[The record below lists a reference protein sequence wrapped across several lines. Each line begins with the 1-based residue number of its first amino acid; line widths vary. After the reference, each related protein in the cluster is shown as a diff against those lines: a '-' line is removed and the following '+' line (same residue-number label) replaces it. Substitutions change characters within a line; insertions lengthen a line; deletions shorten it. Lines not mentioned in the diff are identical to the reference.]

1 MDKDSRRIGDVE
13 LAVDRVETGTQRRP
27 VIQERLLQ
35 PGLEDAAAVNRRLQV
50 VDAHEA
56 ADLVQV
62 ESAAAVADQ
71 REIRRTAL
79 PADQLLAIELDGE
92 VEVAHVGPAALQ
104 PASVVAQVVGGVR
117 QVHLDTG
124 VEEALTGAAPVA
136 AERGF
141 RPGGRLGGDAS
152 GLCRIVGPDGTG
164 KPRRQQQGEQHGSLL
179 PSRFIRA
186 SQHFLASLF
195 VVIMT
200 VLAGR
205 CLLAQ
210 PVQGP
215 QPPWGRA

>member
-1 MDKDSRRIGDVE
+1 MDEARRRIGDVE

-79 PADQLLAIELDGE
+79 PADQLLAIELHGE

-164 KPRRQQQGEQHGSLL
+164 NPDASNKASSMVLCCRLGSFVRLSISLL
-179 PSRFIRA
+179 P
-186 SQHFLASLF
+186 
-195 VVIMT
+195 
-200 VLAGR
+200 
-205 CLLAQ
+205 CLS
-210 PVQGP
+210 
-215 QPPWGRA
+215 